1 MNKIILQTGLLI
13 FFFSLIYFMQRGLPI
28 EKVIINA
35 FAIFMILTSMFS
47 IIVIGIIRAINKNS
61 FNKMNDYSENLAGNK
76 KNE

>member
-47 IIVIGIIRAINKNS
+47 IIVIGIIKAINKNS